1 MPSKIFQRFVSN
13 PVKNL
18 LGAGSNVCMLD
29 GNTVYRHIAQ
39 TPFIIM
45 ACNTRIKHVIP
56 GIMKAAEELDAIVAF
71 ELTATEGGLDGGYT
85 GQTPAQFAT
94 TVMEYAENCGFTKPF
109 VIHADHITVKNTSRE
124 EIDAAKALIQAQ
136 LAAGYRSFAID
147 ASFNPLKENIKIVAE
162 LVPPLIEA
170 GVGIEVEIGEVTPVG
185 RESNL
190 STVEDVEQ
198 FLSGLADLDIHPHL
212 LAIDN
217 GSKSGNY
224 LDGQL
229 INIDLERTGEI
240 FTAAKKFGIS
250 GLVQHGI
257 TGTPLR
263 IVGKLAE
270 YGIRKGNIGTL
281 WQNVAHAGLPP
292 ELVDE
297 MRDWARE
304 NGRDIKYATGVFVD
318 RINSIPAD
326 DIKLIVDL
334 AYREA
339 REFITAFHAKGS
351 ASRLAESLS
360 QEP

>member
-1 MPSKIFQRFVSN
+1 M
-13 PVKNL
+13 
-18 LGAGSNVCMLD
+18 LGSDSRVCMLD
-29 GNTVYRHIAQ
+29 GSTVYKHIAES
-39 TPFIIM
+39 PFIIM
-45 ACNTRIKHVIP
+45 ACNARIRHVIP
-56 GIMKAAEELDAIVAF
+56 GIMRAAEELDAIIAF

-85 GQTPAQFAT
+85 GQTPQQFVH
-94 TVMEYAENCGFTKPF
+94 TVLQYAETCKFTRPF
-109 VIHADHITVKNTSRE
+109 IIHADHITIKNSSFD
-124 EIDAAKALIQAQ
+124 EIEAARALITAQ
-136 LAAGYRSFAID
+136 LSAGYRSFALD
-147 ASFNPLKENIKIVAE
+147 ASFNSLDENIKIISE
-162 LVPPLIEA
+162 LAPPLIDE
-170 GVGIEVEIGEVTPVG
+170 GVGLEVEIGEVTPVG

-190 STVEDVEQ
+190 TTVADVEE
-198 FLSGLADLDIHPHL
+198 FLGGLADLNIKPHL

-229 INIDLERTGEI
+229 VNIDLTRTGEI
-240 FTAAKKFGIS
+240 FTAARKFGIS

-304 NGRDIKYATGVFVD
+304 NGRDIKYATGVFYD
-318 RINSIPAD
+318 RINSIPTE
-326 DIKLIVDL
+326 DIKLITDL

-351 ASRLAESLS
+351 ATRLAETIGKESCGS
-360 QEP
+360 

>member
-1 MPSKIFQRFVSN
+1 MPFDNFRQFIPA

-18 LGAGSNVCMLD
+18 LGSESRACIISGSS
-29 GNTVYRHIAQ
+29 VYGLLSDA
-39 TPFIIM
+39 PFIIM
-45 ACNTRIKHVIP
+45 GCNTRIRHVVP
-56 GIMKAAEELDAIVAF
+56 GIMRAAEELDALVAF

-85 GQTPAQFAT
+85 GQTPDQF
-94 TVMEYAENCGFTKPF
+94 VRSLVEYAEICRFSKPF
-109 VIHADHITVKNTSRE
+109 IIHADHITIKNSSDQE
-124 EIDAAKALIQAQ
+124 LDAARKLIEAQ
-136 LAAGYRSFAID
+136 LAAGYSSFALD
-147 ASFNPLKENIKIVAE
+147 ASFCPIPENIRILAQ
-162 LVPPLIEA
+162 LVPMLRNHD
-170 GVGIEVEIGEVTPVG
+170 VGLEVELGEVTPVG
-185 RESNL
+185 RESSL
-190 STVEDVEQ
+190 TTIEDAEE
-198 FLSGLADLDIHPHL
+198 FLSGLAAHDITPHL

-229 INIDLERTGEI
+229 VNIDLQRTGEI
-240 FTAAKKFGIS
+240 FETARKFGVS

-263 IVGKLAE
+263 IVGRLAD

-304 NGRDIKYATGVFVD
+304 QKRDIKYATAVFAD
-318 RINSIPAD
+318 RINAIDKD
-326 DIKLIVDL
+326 DMKLIAEL

-339 REFITAFHAKGS
+339 KEFITAFQAKGS
-351 ASRLAESLS
+351 VSRLVEALKRH
-360 QEP
+360 